1 MTSNQNL
8 KQKAA
13 LSAVQLIESGMVVG
27 LGSGSTTEFA
37 IKELARLLDT
47 GALKEII
54 GIPSS
59 AQTEKLA
66 CELKIPLTTFE
77 SHRNIDLTID
87 GADEVDPNLNLIK
100 GGWGALLREK
110 ILAQASKRN
119 IIIVDESKL
128 VDKLGTRWAVPVEV
142 VPFAWQVEAGYITSL
157 GAETKLRKDR
167 QEQTFITDQ
176 RNYILDCKFGPIQDA
191 RQLSLQLNQRAG
203 IIENGLF
210 IGLATDVIVAG
221 EAGIRHLRR

>member
-1 MTSNQNL
+1 MTNNL
-8 KQKAA
+8 KKKAA
-13 LSAVQLIESGMVVG
+13 LHAAKLIESSMVVG

-37 IKELARLLDT
+37 IKEIARLIST
-47 GALKEII
+47 GAVKDII

-66 CELKIPLTTFE
+66 RELKIPLTTFA

-110 ILAQASKRN
+110 VLAQASTRT

-128 VDKLGTRWAVPVEV
+128 VDKLGTHWAVPVEV
-142 VPFAWQVEAGYITSL
+142 VPFAWQVEAGYIKTL
-157 GAETKLRKDR
+157 GAEPHLRKDK
-167 QEQTFITDQ
+167 QGQTFITDQ
-176 RNYILDCKFGPIQDA
+176 GNYILDCKFGPIENPNE
-191 RQLSLQLNQRAG
+191 LSILLNQRAG

-210 IGLATDVIVAG
+210 LGLATDVIVAG
-221 EAGIRHLRR
+221 EGGIKHLKR